1 MSGSLRDSAIDHFN
15 ETISL
20 MQEGQNK
27 EALEELE
34 KAEEAAKQAEASDV
48 LLSIMSIKGELL
60 LSLGAL
66 DEAVRVCGF
75 ASNFF
80 ADIISKDPENEF
92 F

>member
-60 LSLGAL
+60 LSLGASRRGSESL
-66 DEAVRVCGF
+66 RIRFKLFCRYHF
-75 ASNFF
+75 
-80 ADIISKDPENEF
+80 KRP
-92 F
+92 